1 MKRLP
6 DSTNSSRAKKIAC
19 TVSAAA
25 LMLGVSS
32 AATVGLHF
40 QCDYGN
46 APVYSGYPVTLTAF
60 GIPPSGWENL
70 YQIANGYCDVLWTSP
85 GWTTNEVI
93 DTTTSTNGLNPLPN
107 GSINVTWFAN
117 AANFDTFAGYPYA
130 PPYYELPN
138 WYQGALDD
146 ATNPITGEQQVY
158 ATFLRD
164 GINYGPNGPPGTS
177 GPNQPYGTPDNPLQA
192 YYYVDVTGLK
202 SLFTNTPFV
211 VELMASADSMNE
223 LTNAFVTDVSNSITY
238 SLPYPNTAPVNPQ
251 PGAPWLR
258 GIGGGL
264 STVSGVFSNADH
276 IHIASN
282 IPQHGTNDTPNGYDN
297 AGTIS
302 GFILTDKPV
311 VTMSPQ
317 TIPLAGPGD
326 TIALSAYAIGV
337 PPLSCQWRVNG
348 QNIFGATNL
357 SYTIPSVNLASG
369 GNYDLV
375 VTNLYGAATSKV
387 SVVTVD
393 KIAQIPA
400 SGVVADSNPVNVKHN
415 GVNMGAAW
423 QASSTDSA
431 NVTRTGVMDFTAAET
446 NGITVDDSA
455 GFDATN
461 GTITFWM
468 QSAGTDTSLTG
479 TWTGGTLLCRATGAA
494 GKDFLLLQQD
504 AGNLLFTD
512 PTGNT
517 SLNSMGAVSDNKWHF
532 VALTFDQTSS
542 GGATW
547 YIDGVFDTSTGNAGP
562 WTWPA
567 GQPLEIGYSTDTAT
581 WRPYNGLLNDVRYY
595 STVLTTNQ
603 IATIYSSGAL
613 VDTNDLQ
620 MQFTFAAAPSGGIVL
635 TWGEVSAVLQS
646 AANVN
651 GPWADVT
658 GVSSPYTIIPA
669 ATQQFFRYRY
679 TTQSWVSNPY
689 LM

>member
-6 DSTNSSRAKKIAC
+6 NSTNSSRTKKIAC

-32 AATVGLHF
+32 AATIGLHF
-40 QCDYGN
+40 QENYCGS
-46 APVYSGYPVTLTAF
+46 ASYSGFAVTMTAF
-60 GIPPSGWENL
+60 GIESNGWENL
-70 YQIANGYCDVLWTSP
+70 IEMPTGYACPIASAPYSYTL
-85 GWTTNEVI
+85 NEVV

-107 GSINVTWFAN
+107 GSLNVTWTAN
-117 AANFDTFAGYPYA
+117 DANFSGFAGYGGHPPSYA
-130 PPYYELPN
+130 YDGHYP
-138 WYQGALDD
+138 GA
-146 ATNPITGEQQVY
+146 NIQVTGEEEIY
-158 ATFLRD
+158 STFLRD
-164 GINYGPNGPPGTS
+164 GVNFGIDTNGNFAYTHCG
-177 GPNQPYGTPDNPLQA
+177 DNTNIGYL
-192 YYYVDVTGLK
+192 VDITGLK
-202 SLFTNTPFV
+202 SLFTNGPFV
-211 VELMASADSMNE
+211 IELIAAADSMQK
-223 LTNAFVTDVSNSITY
+223 LTNAFVVDVVSSTTNSVTY
-238 SLPYPNTAPVNPQ
+238 PSTPPPYDEDGTCNQ
-251 PGAPWLR
+251 WLR
-258 GIGGGL
+258 GHGGGL
-264 STVSGVFSNADH
+264 STVTGALNTDH
-276 IHIASN
+276 VQIMSSY
-282 IPQHGTNDTPNGYDN
+282 PQHGGVGVPPTGYNN

-302 GFILTDKPV
+302 GFIVTDQPV

-337 PPLSCQWRVNG
+337 PPLACQWRLNG
-348 QNIFGATNL
+348 HNISGATNL
-357 SYTIPSVNLASG
+357 SYTIPSANLASG

-393 KIAQIPA
+393 KIAQNPV
-400 SGVVADSNPVNVKHN
+400 SGVVADSNPVNIKHN
-415 GVNMGAAW
+415 GVNMGATW
-423 QASSTDSA
+423 QASSSDGTT
-431 NVTRTGVMDFTAAET
+431 TRTGVMDFAAAET

-455 GFDATN
+455 AFDGTN

-468 QSAGTDTSLTG
+468 RSAGTDTLLSG
-479 TWTGGTLLCRATGAA
+479 TGGTLLCRATGTA

-504 AGNLLFTD
+504 TGNLLFTD

-517 SLNSMGAVSDNKWHF
+517 SLNSAGGVSDNKWHF
-532 VALTFDQTSS
+532 VALTFDQTST
-542 GGATW
+542 GGVAW
-547 YIDGVFDTSTGNAGP
+547 YIDGVLDTATPNAAP

-595 STVLTTNQ
+595 STPLTAPQ
-603 IATIYSSGAL
+603 VATIYSSGAL

-620 MQFTFAAAPSGGIVL
+620 MQFSFATAPGEGIVL
-635 TWGEVSAVLQS
+635 TWAEVSAVLQS
-646 AANVN
+646 APNVN
-651 GPWADVT
+651 GPWTDVT
-658 GVSSPYTIIPA
+658 GVVSSYTIIPS